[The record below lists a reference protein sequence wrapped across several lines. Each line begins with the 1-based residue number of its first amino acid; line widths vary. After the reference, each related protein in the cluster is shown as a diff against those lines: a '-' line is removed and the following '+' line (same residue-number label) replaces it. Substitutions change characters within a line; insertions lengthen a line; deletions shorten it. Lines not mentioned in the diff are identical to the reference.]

1 MASSHISISTT
12 TVSSN
17 NSQQEMNSVSIPER
31 ILASDRRIVVT
42 GLVTMTLLAWLYLF
56 TGARMNM
63 DMSQMISLALIPKQS
78 GMAVTSL
85 VSWSINYIII
95 VALMWWI
102 MMIAMMLPGA
112 APTVL
117 LYARVVR
124 QSSGSQSFTV
134 NASILCFVTGYLLV
148 WLVFSL
154 LATGLQWWLEQQQWI
169 SMHMAS
175 RNAFLSAAILFAI
188 GLYQLTPLKDACL
201 RQCQVPA
208 VFIVNHMKPG
218 LFGALR
224 MGLAHGVF
232 CLGCCV
238 LLMTLL
244 FVGGVMNML
253 WVAVLMLFITAEKW
267 LVNLRYLPGIT
278 GILLILW
285 AFMVLILSA
294 AA

>member
-1 MASSHISISTT
+1 
-12 TVSSN
+12 
-17 NSQQEMNSVSIPER
+17 MNLVPLPER

-42 GLVTMTLLAWLYLF
+42 GLVTMTLLAWLYLLS
-56 TGARMNM
+56 GAGMNM
-63 DMSQMISLALIPKQS
+63 DMSRMISLALLPQQS
-78 GMAVTSL
+78 SMAVTSF
-85 VSWSINYIII
+85 VSWSIDYIVI
-95 VALMWWI
+95 VVLMWWI

-117 LYARVVR
+117 LYARVIR
-124 QSSGSQSFTV
+124 QSSGSQSFKV
-134 NASILCFVTGYLLV
+134 NASVMCFITGYLLV

-169 SMHMAS
+169 SMHLAS
-175 RNAFLSAAILFAI
+175 RNVFFSAAILFVV

-201 RQCQVPA
+201 RQCQAPA
-208 VFIVNHMKPG
+208 VFIVNYMKPG

-253 WVAVLMLFITAEKW
+253 WVAVLMLFIIAEKC

>member
-1 MASSHISISTT
+1 
-12 TVSSN
+12 
-17 NSQQEMNSVSIPER
+17 MNSVPLPER

-42 GLVTMTLLAWLYLF
+42 GLVTMTLLAWCYLLS
-56 TGARMNM
+56 GAGMNM
-63 DMSQMISLALIPKQS
+63 DMSRMISLALIPKQS
-78 GMAVTSL
+78 GMAITSS
-85 VSWSINYIII
+85 VSWSMDYIVI
-95 VALMWWI
+95 VVLMWWI

-117 LYARVVR
+117 LYARVLR
-124 QSSGSQSFTV
+124 QSSGRKSFTV
-134 NASILCFVTGYLLV
+134 NASVMCFITGYLLV

-175 RNAFLSAAILFAI
+175 RNAFLSAAILFSV
-188 GLYQLTPLKDACL
+188 GLYQLTPLKNACL
-201 RQCQVPA
+201 RQCQAPA
-208 VFIVNHMKPG
+208 VFIVNHIKPG
-218 LFGALR
+218 LFGAFR
-224 MGLAHGVF
+224 MGLEHGVF

-285 AFMVLILSA
+285 AFMVLILSDA
-294 AA
+294 A